1 MANNYYDLT
10 GVLRLTQA
18 TPVIHALF
26 GGMDLDPEHP
36 GNGEAYICQMS
47 ESTSQ
52 SWEDVLE
59 QLDELA
65 TALGVTPEPA
75 AEGEDDADALLWA
88 LAKHFKGDGQEAFAA
103 LMEGSTFDEEAD
115 LESLFVLAR
124 AFDDGHGLS
133 AIVYEGCWHSDKPR
147 LFEFGGDGGFIGP
160 QLSMSGTS
168 TLFMQLGENLE
179 AALLKGSVAEAT
191 AHLVRHLEQL
201 LGGLDSAEYRQ
212 QLKAGLAVA
221 LAESD
226 QRPAGFQT

>member
-1 MANNYYDLT
+1 MSNSYYDLT

-18 TPVIHALF
+18 TPVIKALF
-26 GGMDLDPEHP
+26 GGMNLDPEHP
-36 GNGEAYICQMS
+36 GHGEAYFCQIS

-52 SWEDVLE
+52 TWEDVLE

-75 AEGEDDADALLWA
+75 AEDEDDADALLWA
-88 LAKHFKGDGQEAFAA
+88 LAKHFKGDEKEAFAA

-133 AIVYEGCWHSDKPR
+133 AILYEGCWHSDRPR
-147 LFEFGGDGGFIGP
+147 LFEFGGDGGFIGQ
-160 QLSMSGTS
+160 QLTVSGTS
-168 TLFMQLGENLE
+168 TLFMQLGESLE
-179 AALLKGSVAEAT
+179 AALLHGSVDEAT
-191 AHLVRHLEQL
+191 AHLVRHVDQL

-212 QLKAGLAVA
+212 QIRAALGASLAA
-221 LAESD
+221 
-226 QRPAGFQT
+226 QRQNPSGV